1 DPYRLGPR
9 GEPMNPLRAWNRF
22 WFSPI
27 SARPL
32 GAFRI
37 VLGLVLLANLA
48 MEAFD
53 IDYWYTDAGLLQ
65 ASEARELA
73 VERRASP
80 LQWIQ
85 YPRSV
90 RVFFGATAVVT
101 PLFTRGWQTR
111 TMGVLQYL
119 ATLAIHNR
127 NILTTSG
134 ADSLVVI
141 LTFYAMLAPC
151 GA

>member
-1 DPYRLGPR
+1 
-9 GEPMNPLRAWNRF
+9 MNPLRAWNRF

-65 ASEARELA
+65 GSCRAHCQEVMHLA
-73 VERRASP
+73 DGIGEV
-80 LQWIQ
+80 
-85 YPRSV
+85 
-90 RVFFGATAVVT
+90 G
-101 PLFTRGWQTR
+101 
-111 TMGVLQYL
+111 
-119 ATLAIHNR
+119 
-127 NILTTSG
+127 
-134 ADSLVVI
+134 
-141 LTFYAMLAPC
+141 
-151 GA
+151 